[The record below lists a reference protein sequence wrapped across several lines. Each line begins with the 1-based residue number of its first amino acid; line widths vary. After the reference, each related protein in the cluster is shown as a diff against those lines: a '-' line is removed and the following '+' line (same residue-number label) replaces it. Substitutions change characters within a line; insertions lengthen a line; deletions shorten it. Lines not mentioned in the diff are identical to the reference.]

1 MNRKKLKRMAA
12 MMMAVVLTVC
22 TVAPTGSFAFA
33 SGADIQSNA
42 AGETVTEENREPELY
57 DSTLRKELE
66 AVEVATA
73 ADIVVA
79 AGYGFDVEHDFEG
92 ISYNENTV
100 KVSYYADK
108 GSFDGD
114 KAGEYETYYKIVP
127 ISGKEPYLICR
138 TISVREPETAK
149 TDNDSGEIGNEEDE
163 PGETEVPDLA
173 EGEMPELTT
182 DNPIT
187 FRLTSESV
195 MMAATFDI
203 SAKSRSASKDSMKV
217 SNNGYARYCG
227 HSIGIKYISE
237 SGDYY
242 HHLVYCLDMNKNTTS
257 GTVSSS
263 GSTSNIKPVIT
274 YCLVNGARKLNGT
287 CHNSK
292 YSSGS
297 ATQDYFITSAAIHVL
312 NGEVSLSYYNNG
324 SGTYSKISTLVADAK
339 KHGDDYADNGLTKSV
354 SYSIS
359 PKKSEWKDMGDGLY
373 RSADKFVRTKTGA
386 ITDVKYTITG
396 APDGLT
402 VGEIKTDSSDIEDE
416 NDLKKYDICVAQT
429 DASKESS
436 NFYLFCNEEALKKIQ

>member
-1 MNRKKLKRMAA
+1 MSRKRLKRMAA
-12 MMMAVVLTVC
+12 VMLAVVLTVC
-22 TVAPTGSFAFA
+22 AAAPAGSFAFA
-33 SGADIQSNA
+33 SGADAQSKA
-42 AGETVTEENREPELY
+42 AEEDVTEESREPELY
-57 DSTLRKELE
+57 DSALRKELE
-66 AVEVATA
+66 AVEIATA
-73 ADIVVA
+73 VDIVVA

-92 ISYNENTV
+92 ISYNENV
-100 KVSYYADK
+100 VSVSYYAGR
-108 GSFDGD
+108 GSFDGN
-114 KAGEYETYYKIVP
+114 KAGEYETYYKVVP

-149 TDNDSGEIGNEEDE
+149 TADVSSDFAKTGAGEDE
-163 PGETEVPDLA
+163 PEPGGAEVPDLA

-182 DNPIT
+182 DNPVT
-187 FRLTSESV
+187 FRLTSEAV
-195 MMAATFDI
+195 MMAAALNVATTRA
-203 SAKSRSASKDSMKV
+203 SSKDSMKV
-217 SNNGYARYCG
+217 SNNGYAKYCG

-263 GSTSNIKPVIT
+263 SSTSKIKPTVT

-312 NGEVSLSYYNNG
+312 NGEVGLSYYNNG
-324 SGTYSKISTLVADAK
+324 SGTYNKIAALVADAK

-354 SYSIS
+354 TYSIS

-373 RSADKFVRTKTGA
+373 RSADKFIRTKTGG
-386 ITDVKYTITG
+386 TM
-396 APDGLT
+396 
-402 VGEIKTDSSDIEDE
+402 SSFST
-416 NDLKKYDICVAQT
+416 N
-429 DASKESS
+429 
-436 NFYLFCNEEALKKIQ
+436 